1 MKMKNVV
8 VAIGCMLGSCTAYHS
23 GVMTGGMPAPSKHSK
38 VVDLAIGT
46 AKAHYFCGLGSVNES
61 GLVLQAKRE
70 LYIGY
75 PLKPMQ
81 IYSNISVDTKRAF
94 YLFYWNTKVTVSADI
109 VDYDSVRTQN
119 INFPVKTK
127 GNVAVGDS
135 VFVPF
140 AMKSYD
146 NVTIAKLLNIKNN
159 MAKIGFWIQDRYV
172 TKNCN
177 IKKIFPMN
185 YKIGCDAKSKY
196 KLGSQVSF
204 TTIYFG
210 SQIQENL
217 VGKVI
222 NVLENK
228 YLVEVDRSGEKEYYV
243 LYENG
248 IK

>member
-1 MKMKNVV
+1 
-8 VAIGCMLGSCTAYHS
+8 
-23 GVMTGGMPAPSKHSK
+23 
-38 VVDLAIGT
+38 
-46 AKAHYFCGLGSVNES
+46 
-61 GLVLQAKRE
+61 
-70 LYIGY
+70 
-75 PLKPMQ
+75 
-81 IYSNISVDTKRAF
+81 
-94 YLFYWNTKVTVSADI
+94 
-109 VDYDSVRTQN
+109 
-119 INFPVKTK
+119 
-127 GNVAVGDS
+127 
-135 VFVPF
+135 
-140 AMKSYD
+140 
-146 NVTIAKLLNIKNN
+146 
-159 MAKIGFWIQDRYV
+159 
-172 TKNCN
+172 
-177 IKKIFPMN
+177 MN